1 MISFDDYKNALGAI
15 GSPGAFLLV
24 VGSYCFLRKNF
35 SKRLIFSSS
44 FRLHIMR

>member
-1 MISFDDYKNALGAI
+1 MISFDDYKNAPGEPIA
-15 GSPGAFLLV
+15 PGAFLLV
-24 VGSYCFLRKNF
+24 VGRYCFLRKNF